1 MTSAASTVL
10 PSAETPNPRGASK
23 STGAGD
29 LASPVQ
35 TQALQLRDSAGL
47 PPASPFSPA
56 IRDMGTLADVNVG
69 T

>member
-23 STGAGD
+23 STGVGD
-29 LASPVQ
+29 LASLVG

-47 PPASPFSPA
+47 SPASPFSPA